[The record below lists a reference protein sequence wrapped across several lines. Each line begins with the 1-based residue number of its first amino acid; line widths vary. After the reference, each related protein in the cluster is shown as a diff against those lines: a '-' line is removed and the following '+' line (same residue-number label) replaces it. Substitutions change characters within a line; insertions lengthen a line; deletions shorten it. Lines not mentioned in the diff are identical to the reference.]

1 MENAGRGTY
10 FDVRKMHDFLKD
22 GFDGTVEPQAAV
34 LLTGVMQYIAA
45 EIIEVSINAA
55 RENTPSGQHVTISD
69 RDILRGLE
77 SDPELKE
84 LLDSVHV
91 RETKQKH

>member
-1 MENAGRGTY
+1 MQY

-22 GFDGTVEPQAAV
+22 GFDGTVEPEAAV

-55 RENTPSGQHVTISD
+55 RDSTPSGQPVKISEK
-69 RDILRGLE
+69 DILRGLE

-84 LLDSVHV
+84 LFDSVHV
-91 RETKQKH
+91 RETEERD